1 MSNSRNF
8 TMAYLSCMD
17 TDKYLSTSQHPCGE
31 RKCCNYQ
38 LIEGK
43 TKYTQTKRAAQS
55 SIDKAMPFLI
65 PDKHPEDMVN
75 FFSRITLLE
84 VLQKKKPK
92 QLFSSQYA
100 EWMWF
105 YFLTPI
111 PILTESAIAKF

>member
-1 MSNSRNF
+1 
-8 TMAYLSCMD
+8 MAYLSCMD

-84 VLQKKKPK
+84 VLQKKNP
-92 QLFSSQYA
+92 SSSFPHS
-100 EWMWF
+100 MLNGCGF
-105 YFLTPI
+105 IF
-111 PILTESAIAKF
+111 